1 MNTTRYQLLVAGI
14 VVAASIH
21 AETKVYADPV
31 QIMKRK
37 KKPVYTQS
45 SKGEWKLETNPSNP
59 KSLIY
64 EQLAT
69 MAKLL
74 N

>member
-1 MNTTRYQLLVAGI
+1 MNTTRYLLLLVAGI

-37 KKPVYTQS
+37 KACLDPI
-45 SKGEWKLETNPSNP
+45 L
-59 KSLIY
+59 
-64 EQLAT
+64 
-69 MAKLL
+69 
-74 N
+74 